1 MSAPVATSTDA
12 VTVAASRGG
21 GDRLVALRSRIAQ
34 VARRRRSLRLLS
46 ALARLGLAVVLAVV
60 ALFLVDWL
68 FVPGRVPRFVMLVVA
83 AATIGRICWRLLRP
97 ALAAGESEGDIALLI
112 EKQQG
117 IDSDLVAALEFAK
130 DPVATGS
137 ADLRDAVVD
146 YVADFGRSW
155 QMPREPVDPALRRRL
170 ACLAGAVAAVIGGIA
185 MRPDFA
191 AAFLDR
197 MLLGNAHYPTRTR
210 IESLAIG
217 GKPVDLAAASA
228 SVPCQMGRPVTFD
241 VGLGGAVPD
250 TARVTLAGS
259 ADGTQATLDL
269 ARDKT
274 KFSATLPRLLES
286 VKVQVFAGDAWTEP
300 VLVNVV
306 PLPLVETTL
315 TATPPTYAREGTAAE
330 AVPQATR
337 QLSVLEGSQVDL
349 GVTCTNKS
357 LTSAALV
364 VEGKEYPLQAEAG
377 SGRWSLPAA
386 GSPLAVITQPVRFE
400 LRVVDEH
407 GLSPDPAVSGAIRLK
422 PDALPRVS
430 ADVRTRLVLP
440 GGTPRVEWTAA
451 DDHGIRDVTVI
462 VEPFV
467 RSTGPAKPVEPV
479 RFSAVDV
486 PAAGWMGRDALP
498 LSGAVAIPLDALRL
512 AKGDQVRVTLQAT
525 DYRGERA
532 GQTSSSDPIV
542 LDVTD
547 EPGLLASLYESDE
560 RSARQLDS
568 IIERQL
574 QVGAVP
580 GGDAARG
587 TPPTPPPSPPANPT
601 GGTP

>member
-1 MSAPVATSTDA
+1 MSTTAAATVSAARQGGRLAVLRERIAAVKSRRAGARRTAGLATLALAVAVA
-12 VTVAASRGG
+12 VAAAFLLDWTLALPKGG
-21 GDRLVALRSRIAQ
+21 RAVLLVALAGGL
-34 VARRRRSLRLLS
+34 VWAYRRHVRPWLS
-46 ALARLGLAVVLAVV
+46 VR
-60 ALFLVDWL
+60 
-68 FVPGRVPRFVMLVVA
+68 
-83 AATIGRICWRLLRP
+83 
-97 ALAAGESEGDIALLI
+97 ESDLDLALLV

-117 IDSDLVAALEFAK
+117 VDSDFVAALQFETPA
-130 DPVATGS
+130 AGGWGS
-137 ADLRDAVVD
+137 GDLRGAVID
-146 YVADFGRSW
+146 YVAEFGRDW
-155 QMPREPVDPALRRRL
+155 QVPEQVANAALGKRL
-170 ACLAGAVAAVIGGIA
+170 GWLAGICGLLLVGAAI
-185 MRPDFA
+185 RPDFA
-191 AAFLDR
+191 KAFINR
-197 MLLGNAHYPTRTR
+197 MALGSMHYPTRTK

-486 PAAGWMGRDALP
+486 PAAGWLGRDALP
-498 LSGAVAIPLDALRL
+498 LAGAVAIPLDALRL